1 LNAFATKQ
9 GTTGGQGMGLVWII
23 IGLVA
28 QFMFSIRFIL
38 QWIASERA
46 RASMVPE
53 TFWYFSCFGG
63 ALLLIY
69 AIHRSDPVFV
79 IGQTAGLVV
88 YARNLYFIR
97 LGKRTS
103 NTPGMG

>member
-1 LNAFATKQ
+1 
-9 GTTGGQGMGLVWII
+9 MGLVWII

-97 LGKRTS
+97 LGKRAS

>member
-1 LNAFATKQ
+1 
-9 GTTGGQGMGLVWII
+9 MGLVWII

-46 RASMVPE
+46 RASKVPKA
-53 TFWYFSCFGG
+53 FWYFSCFGG
-63 ALLLIY
+63 ALLFIY

-79 IGQTAGLVV
+79 IGQAAGLIV
-88 YARNLYFIR
+88 YLRNLYFIR

-103 NTPGMG
+103 NAPNIA